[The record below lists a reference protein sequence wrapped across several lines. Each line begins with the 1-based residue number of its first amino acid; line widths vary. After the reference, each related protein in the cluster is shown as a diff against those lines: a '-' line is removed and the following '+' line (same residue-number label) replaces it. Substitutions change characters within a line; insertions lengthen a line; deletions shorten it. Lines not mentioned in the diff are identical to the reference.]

1 MPTSRFS
8 HIHVDL
14 VGPLP
19 SSNGYT
25 YLFTIVDR
33 VSRWPE
39 AIPLASTTADDCA
52 TALVQHWIS
61 RFGVP
66 DTITSDRG
74 PQFTSA
80 LWASLCSRLNITHQP
95 TTAYHPQANGLV
107 ERFHRCLKAA
117 LRGRCAAAD
126 WYHHL
131 PWILLSFRTTP
142 ADSSNISPAHQLYGA
157 ALRLPTQIRTQPLP
171 DSSSPSSLPLSQ
183 PTLHTLP
190 SYPPLPTSIPTPLL
204 HATHVLVRRDAAA
217 PPLTPLYSGPFPVLS
232 RSQRFFT
239 LQVGPRTD
247 TVSVHRLKPA
257 VMTPTTP
264 SAIPPAR

>member
-1 MPTSRFS
+1 MIGDTPLLGDLSTPIFRPLVPQSLRHVLFQHVHGLAHPGIRATRRLLSARYVWPHLARDVTLWCRSCLSCQTSKVHRHTHLRPAVIPLPTSRFS

-33 VSRWPE
+33 VSSWPE

-80 LWASLCSRLNITHQP
+80 LWASLCARLNITHQP

-107 ERFHRCLKAA
+107 ERFHRRLKAA
-117 LRGRCAAAD
+117 LRSRCAAAD

-142 ADSSNISPAHQLYGA
+142 A
-157 ALRLPTQIRTQPLP
+157 
-171 DSSSPSSLPLSQ
+171 
-183 PTLHTLP
+183 
-190 SYPPLPTSIPTPLL
+190 
-204 HATHVLVRRDAAA
+204 
-217 PPLTPLYSGPFPVLS
+217 YSDP
-232 RSQRFFT
+232 
-239 LQVGPRTD
+239 
-247 TVSVHRLKPA
+247 H
-257 VMTPTTP
+257 TTP
-264 SAIPPAR
+264 S